1 MTEPQDSPPATEADS
16 PGCRTLGTE
25 EGPAPTRDTLP
36 PLAPRATLTP
46 SRAVRANHP
55 FRLWQGPESR
65 GGRMGHDQRGKKI
78 ELLAGAGE
86 KLSAL

>member
-1 MTEPQDSPPATEADS
+1 MTEPQDSPPATEVNT
-16 PGCRTLGTE
+16 PGRRTLGTE

-36 PLAPRATLTP
+36 SLAARVPLTQ
-46 SRAVRANHP
+46 SQAVRANHP
-55 FRLWQGPESR
+55 FRLWSEPESR
-65 GGRMGHDQRGKKI
+65 GDRMRHDQRSKKI